1 MSNKKKILIIQ
12 KVHEKGM
19 ELINNHPNFDV
30 EVTDDTSVE
39 NLKSKIKDCDG
50 ASIRIAKLSGDVI
63 NEAKNLKI
71 ISRHGVGYDNID
83 LKTAKERDIKI
94 AITANANAVTVAEHV
109 MFVLLNIAKR
119 RELYHTT
126 VKEGNFKDR
135 NKLPKT
141 IEVWKKNFLIMGF
154 GRIGKALIKRCLG
167 FEMNVY
173 VYDPFVDK
181 DIIDKLG
188 GEKVNNIEEAVK
200 TMDVIS
206 LHMPLT
212 DKTEN
217 LINYNLLKTMKKN
230 CIIINAAR
238 GGIINEEDL
247 NKALNEDLIFGA
259 GIDVFKQEPPENDNP
274 LLKNDKVY
282 LSPHT
287 AAFTDECMTRMGVE
301 TIQNIIDYFDDTLE
315 KSKIVRL

>member
-50 ASIRIAKLSGDVI
+50 ASIRIAKLSGEVI

-141 IEVWKKNFLIMGF
+141 IEIWKKNFLIMGF

-200 TMDVIS
+200 TMDIIS

-247 NKALNEDLIFGA
+247 NKSLNEYLIFGA
-259 GIDVFKQEPPENDNP
+259 GIDVFKKEPPENDNP